1 MAVILVIKDL
11 DILRIV
17 NFRSLKEDDLVY
29 STPLLP
35 YFKTTWVGQ
44 KIMEVFKDYGIFIY
58 LTILKNV
65 VSQMIKANELF
76 LCTDLKTK

>member
-1 MAVILVIKDL
+1 
-11 DILRIV
+11 
-17 NFRSLKEDDLVY
+17 
-29 STPLLP
+29 
-35 YFKTTWVGQ
+35 
-44 KIMEVFKDYGIFIY
+44 MEVFKDYGIFIY